1 MIIRD
6 FNPTKWK
13 STDANRNPVFY
24 TVGVSVGG
32 GGVNS
37 IGCGLNSG
45 SPTPNAFINIQPNLS
60 TPGINFSFVDASRF
74 EPSYDF
80 PAMSDINQDHF
91 YAQLAES
98 GAEGD
103 R

>member
-1 MIIRD
+1 MQ
-6 FNPTKWK
+6 
-13 STDANRNPVFY
+13 S
-24 TVGVSVGG
+24 
-32 GGVNS
+32 
-37 IGCGLNSG
+37 
-45 SPTPNAFINIQPNLS
+45 NLS
-60 TPGINFSFVDASRF
+60 TSGINFSFVDASRF

-80 PAMSDINQDHF
+80 PVMSEINRDHF